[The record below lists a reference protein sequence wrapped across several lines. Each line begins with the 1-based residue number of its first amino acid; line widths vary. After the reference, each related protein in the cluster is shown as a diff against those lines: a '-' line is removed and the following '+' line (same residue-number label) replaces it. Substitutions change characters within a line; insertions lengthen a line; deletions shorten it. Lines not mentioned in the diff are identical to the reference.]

1 MQTLTTTVSNI
12 LGYEVTDTI
21 AKNWALKN
29 YGQLATHIR
38 NEFLDSVKSRKKTK
52 KKLKEIKVFGTISKK
67 YLQE

>member
-21 AKNWALKN
+21 AKNWALNN

-38 NEFLDSVKSRKKTK
+38 NEFLDSVKVRKKTK
-52 KKLKEIKVFGTISKK
+52 KELKKIKVFGTISKK